1 MGPPPTAPGGLRSNA
16 LPQMYQPVRS
26 AARSTSSVSSGHSCQ
41 AAGGIFAHLLELAGR
56 PPLTST
62 IEKERFGLFAQLP
75 TGKLEEGW
83 INLHLLLWK
92 HLIALI
98 VAIELEGEKYAE
110 HKVWAP
116 AWRRFQRKVA
126 ALQERLDKELRRQRS
141 RGEPIKV
148 YPRRAEPMRPIADI
162 SEAGDVVWNDDLVTK
177 IRRLTTGQGNA
188 VGRCSTR

>member
-1 MGPPPTAPGGLRSNA
+1 MASVWSLSSSFLSFLGRGEVNSPQNTGIAQQDEESAHHAYTHPTPQQTHAQNGQHAAVTHAQDANAERGVNHVSGGRMGPPPTAPGGLRSNA

-62 IEKERFGLFAQLP
+62 IERERFGLFAQLP

-110 HKVWAP
+110 HKV
-116 AWRRFQRKVA
+116 
-126 ALQERLDKELRRQRS
+126 
-141 RGEPIKV
+141 
-148 YPRRAEPMRPIADI
+148 
-162 SEAGDVVWNDDLVTK
+162 
-177 IRRLTTGQGNA
+177 
-188 VGRCSTR
+188 